1 MLFGNLIRPINELE
15 IDGKQVDNDDEV
27 TDYTAEEDNNDLD
40 NNNDENDDD
49 IVNQDDLDDYT
60 SEEMP
65 DDTEDQDNTDDP
77 PVDDNEDNTTDD
89 YTSEEMPDGGS
100 NNTND
105 SSNTDNTNND
115 SNNTDDN
122 QDTNNDTN
130 GDGSLKSLEKTLF
143 ADLTPEQMS
152 IKNSELMQNF
162 IDLHETLNQIFNN
175 INKIP
180 KTYNNTRVLAF
191 ISDKILDLKDMIH
204 MTITTTYG
212 TKTYVENLTTYKQ
225 SLLILKQIDNMLKE
239 LSGPKSK
246 ENNEK

>member
-1 MLFGNLIRPINELE
+1 MP
-15 IDGKQVDNDDEV
+15 DNDDNIE
-27 TDYTAEEDNNDLD
+27 TQDIQDNTQEDVPVDD
-40 NNNDENDDD
+40 NTESQNAENDDD

-60 SEEMP
+60 SEEIP

-89 YTSEEMPDGGS
+89 YTSEEMPDGDS
-100 NNTND
+100 NNTDD

-115 SNNTDDN
+115 SDNTDDN

>member
-1 MLFGNLIRPINELE
+1 MPDDDNIEAQDIQDNTQEDVP
-15 IDGKQVDNDDEV
+15 VD
-27 TDYTAEEDNNDLD
+27 DNTESQNA
-40 NNNDENDDD
+40 ENDDD

-89 YTSEEMPDGGS
+89 YTSEEMPDGDS
-100 NNTND
+100 NNTDD

-115 SNNTDDN
+115 SDNTDDN

-152 IKNSELMQNF
+152 IKNSELMQSF

>member
-1 MLFGNLIRPINELE
+1 MP
-15 IDGKQVDNDDEV
+15 DNDDNIEAQDIQDN
-27 TDYTAEEDNNDLD
+27 TQEDVPVDD
-40 NNNDENDDD
+40 NTESQNAENDDD

-89 YTSEEMPDGGS
+89 YTSEEMPDGDS
-100 NNTND
+100 NNTDD

-115 SNNTDDN
+115 SDNTDDN

>member
-1 MLFGNLIRPINELE
+1 MPDDDNIEAQDIQDNTQEDVP
-15 IDGKQVDNDDEV
+15 VD
-27 TDYTAEEDNNDLD
+27 DNTESQNA
-40 NNNDENDDD
+40 ENDDD

-60 SEEMP
+60 SEEIP

-89 YTSEEMPDGGS
+89 YTSEEMPDGDS
-100 NNTND
+100 NNTDD

-115 SNNTDDN
+115 SDNTDDN

>member
-1 MLFGNLIRPINELE
+1 
-15 IDGKQVDNDDEV
+15 
-27 TDYTAEEDNNDLD
+27 
-40 NNNDENDDD
+40 
-49 IVNQDDLDDYT
+49 
-60 SEEMP
+60 
-65 DDTEDQDNTDDP
+65 
-77 PVDDNEDNTTDD
+77 
-89 YTSEEMPDGGS
+89 
-100 NNTND
+100 
-105 SSNTDNTNND
+105 
-115 SNNTDDN
+115 
-122 QDTNNDTN
+122 
-130 GDGSLKSLEKTLF
+130 
-143 ADLTPEQMS
+143 MS

-239 LSGPKSK
+239 LSGSKSK